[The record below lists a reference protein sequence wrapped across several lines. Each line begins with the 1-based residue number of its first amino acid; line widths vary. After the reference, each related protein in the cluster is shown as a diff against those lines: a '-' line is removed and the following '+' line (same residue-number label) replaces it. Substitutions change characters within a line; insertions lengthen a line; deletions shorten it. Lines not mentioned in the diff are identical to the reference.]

1 MTEERRRILNMLA
14 EGKLTADEADSLLD
28 AMSTR
33 SGNEL
38 AIAPRQPVPPPAAPK
53 YMRVLVESMDEG
65 KPSKVNVRVP
75 FELIRAGMKLAAL
88 IPVVAYDPVNRAL
101 KQNGIDMDI
110 SKIKPEDLEGLVA
123 HLQELQVDV
132 DDGSEKVRVFCE

>member
-1 MTEERRRILNMLA
+1 MLA
-14 EGKLTADEADSLLD
+14 EGKLTADEADALLD
-28 AMSTR
+28 AMST
-33 SGNEL
+33 
-38 AIAPRQPVPPPAAPK
+38 APAAPLAVVPSQPQRPATPPK
-53 YMRVLVESMDEG
+53 YMRVLVEGVEDG

-88 IPVVAYDPVNRAL
+88 IPVVAYEPVNRAL

-132 DDGSEKVRVFCE
+132 DDGAEKVRVFCE

>member
-1 MTEERRRILNMLA
+1 MTEERRKILHMLA
-14 EGKLTADEADSLLD
+14 EGKLTADQADALLD
-28 AMSTR
+28 AMSANTG
-33 SGNEL
+33 SGL
-38 AIAPRQPVPPPAAPK
+38 AIAPRDPVPPSASPK

-132 DDGSEKVRVFCE
+132 DDGRDKVRVFCE